1 MRHLHPEE
9 LPELVRQRRRRMRQR
24 LLLGIVAVAAY
35 LVAIVHNAVTLEE
48 RLRAIQALERAC
60 DSLEGVRARLRQQLA
75 REQAPERII
84 PLALELGLVLPE
96 HPPQTVP

>member
-1 MRHLHPEE
+1 MKRLYPEE
-9 LPELVRQRRRRMRQR
+9 LPELVQRRQRKLHRR
-24 LLLGIVAVAAY
+24 LLLAIVAVAAY
-35 LVAIVHNAVTLEE
+35 LVAVVHNAVTLEE
-48 RLRAIQALERAC
+48 RLRAIQVLERAC

-96 HPPQTVP
+96 HPPQAVP